1 MMNWLSFSMKAAL
14 SKSPSMFDKQ
24 KLTWMN
30 NQYVKKLS
38 LDEVIE
44 LTLPHLQAAGRVS
57 EEMTETERQWVHD
70 LIALYHGQLS
80 YGAEIVELTAQ
91 FFNDAIEYDEQS
103 KEVLVR
109 RAGSGSDGVI
119 PT

>member
-1 MMNWLSFSMKAAL
+1 MMNWSSFSMKAAFPNHRPC
-14 SKSPSMFDKQ
+14 SIRQ

-70 LIALYHGQLS
+70 LIALYHG
-80 YGAEIVELTAQ
+80 
-91 FFNDAIEYDEQS
+91 AIE
-103 KEVLVR
+103 LWC
-109 RAGSGSDGVI
+109 
-119 PT
+119 